1 MSASG
6 LIVMIVRWRR
16 LMVTVLR
23 RSGLITFRVVTAGQ
37 DAARRNALR
46 ACREQRDS
54 QRDGNL
60 AQTNLHLKL

>member
-1 MSASG
+1 MTAGG
-6 LIVMIVRWRR
+6 LVVMIVRWRR
-16 LMVTVLR
+16 LMVTVLS
-23 RSGLITFRVVTAGQ
+23 RSRLMTFRGVIAGQ

-60 AQTNLHLKL
+60 SQTNLRLKL